1 MTISVQQ
8 ILGSNLVGFTGS
20 RGPAGG
26 FTGSMG
32 YVGSTGPAG
41 GYTGSMG
48 YVGSRGPS
56 GGYTGSKGYQGDQ
69 GYTGS
74 AGEPGIST
82 GKGIA
87 MAMIF
92 GG

>member
-1 MTISVQQ
+1 MTISIQQ

-26 FTGSMG
+26 YTGSVG
-32 YVGSTGPAG
+32 FVGSTGPAG
-41 GYTGSMG
+41 GYTGSVG
-48 YVGSRGPS
+48 FVGSRGQA
-56 GGYTGSKGYQGDQ
+56 GGYTGSQGYQGNQ

-74 AGEPGIST
+74 AGNPGIST
-82 GKGIA
+82 GKSIA